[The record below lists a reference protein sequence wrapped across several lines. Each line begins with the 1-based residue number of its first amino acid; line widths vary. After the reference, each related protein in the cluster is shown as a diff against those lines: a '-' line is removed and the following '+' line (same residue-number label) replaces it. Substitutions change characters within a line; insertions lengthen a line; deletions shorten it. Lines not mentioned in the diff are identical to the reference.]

1 MQLLKL
7 FSDKKI
13 NLQKSFEYFLNLLIS
28 NSKLYE
34 SDHKKTIQ
42 LTKDEISA
50 VLSKQQQVDFKKE
63 V

>member
-13 NLQKSFEYFLNLLIS
+13 NLRKSFEYFLNLLIS
-28 NSKLYE
+28 NSKLFE